1 MRWDFWCSGS
11 DTQDAKGRI
20 VIITV
25 YYNDKI
31 SLGNVVLNII
41 QNNIIKTYKKSGLK
55 SSLP

>member
-1 MRWDFWCSGS
+1 MCWDFWCSGS

-31 SLGNVVLNII
+31 SLGNVVLNIM
-41 QNNIIKTYKKSGLK
+41 QNNIIKT
-55 SSLP
+55 